1 MARSKENSRIVRL
14 SHIKMPFVAS
24 YRVEQRF
31 DGRVNRGPM
40 QEDRHLI
47 GRLRQGDREALRHVY
62 ITYKDSLLTLAFSLL
77 HDMNTAED
85 VLHDV
90 FVSFAGC
97 VGELELRTSLRQYLI
112 GSVLNRVR
120 DRFRREK
127 TQAAR
132 GNDPAPTEETPTG
145 PEQTAAL
152 TEETQRLVAAL
163 TQLPLEQR
171 EVIVLRLNGGMKFRQ
186 IAEIQKTSIPTVQG
200 RYRYGIDRLR
210 VLMGVRMT
218 P

>member
-1 MARSKENSRIVRL
+1 MVCEGG
-14 SHIKMPFVAS
+14 F
-24 YRVEQRF
+24 
-31 DGRVNRGPM
+31 GRTGLNRGPM
-40 QEDRHLI
+40 QDDRHLI
-47 GRLRQGDREALRHVY
+47 WRLRQGDREALRHVY
-62 ITYKDSLLTLAFSLL
+62 VAYKDTLLTLAFSLL

-97 VGELELRTSLRQYLI
+97 VSELELRTSLRQYLT

-132 GNDPAPTEETPTG
+132 TNGLAPVERTSADPEHA
-145 PEQTAAL
+145 AAL
-152 TEETQRLVAAL
+152 TEEARRLVAAL
-163 TQLPLEQR
+163 AQLPLDQR
-171 EVIVLRLNGGMKFRQ
+171 EVITLRLNAGMRFRQ
-186 IAEIQKTSIPTVQG
+186 IAEIQKTSVPTVQG
-200 RYRYGIDRLR
+200 RYRYGIEKLR
-210 VLMGVRMT
+210 ALLGGE